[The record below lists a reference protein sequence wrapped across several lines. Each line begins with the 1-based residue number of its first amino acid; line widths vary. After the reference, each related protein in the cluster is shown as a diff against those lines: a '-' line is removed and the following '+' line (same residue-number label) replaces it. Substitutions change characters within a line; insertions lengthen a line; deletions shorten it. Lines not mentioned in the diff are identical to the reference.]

1 MKEKDVSI
9 WTVTSV
15 PFFGGLLAL
24 AMVVFLNL
32 KLAKEKTGTGLQVE
46 I

>member
-1 MKEKDVSI
+1 MNEKDVSI

-24 AMVVFLNL
+24 VMVVYLNFRCGNEMYL
-32 KLAKEKTGTGLQVE
+32 YCLERSE
-46 I
+46 